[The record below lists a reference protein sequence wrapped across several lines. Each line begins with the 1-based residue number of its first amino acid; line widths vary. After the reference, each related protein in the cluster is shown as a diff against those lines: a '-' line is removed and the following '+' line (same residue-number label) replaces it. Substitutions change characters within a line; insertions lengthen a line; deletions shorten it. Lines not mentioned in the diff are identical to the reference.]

1 MTDLYI
7 CYEQEVSEREVII
20 INEYWSLASSEIPSF
35 TYSIKKHDE
44 LYKSY
49 KNDVGNLTSLIK
61 KRAVLVVAI
70 QVLYAT
76 AVSQK

>member
-7 CYEQEVSEREVII
+7 CYEQKVSEREVII
-20 INEYWSLASSEIPSF
+20 INEYWSLASSKIPSF

-61 KRAVLVVAI
+61 KKE
-70 QVLYAT
+70 QC
-76 AVSQK
+76 